1 MHAATFGL
9 SVNGWKLLS
18 VIEYFGPLS
27 ASEAGAHT
35 SLEPAKVTR
44 GIDALAQQRLVLRRE
59 DPADRRRT
67 ILTLSAK
74 GRRLHDKVEQVSRAL
89 ERELLSVLTPSERT
103 MLYRT
108 LDKLERR
115 SSEIF
120 ARSEAWRN
128 IFRARSE

>member
-44 GIDALAQQRLVLRRE
+44 GIDALAQKRLVLRRE

-67 ILTLSAK
+67 ILTLSEK

-89 ERELLSVLTPSERT
+89 ERELLSVLTPSERS

-120 ARSEAWRN
+120 ARSDAWRN